1 MEKFKITKEQVMQL
15 AKNNKEN
22 KEQLVDAD
30 LRNWFPDAFKTKFT
44 GWAKD
49 IHEMNEDW
57 IAYYE
62 NDILKY
68 GINANGDWFKSKS
81 NANYNECESNRVA
94 TEEEVKTALI
104 NEAKKRG
111 LKCGNYIKATNGD
124 YGLINNGSWIH
135 AQNSNCLFYAGFIL
149 FDNGKWATIIE
160 TITKEEVEK
169 LLNKK
174 II

>member
-1 MEKFKITKEQVMQL
+1 MKKFEITREQIIELSIQ
-15 AKNNKEN
+15 NNIEIKL
-22 KEQLVDAD
+22 KK
-30 LRNWFPDAFKTKFT
+30 WFPDAFKTKFT

-81 NANYNECESNRVA
+81 NANYNDDERNKEA
-94 TEEEVKTALI
+94 TEVEIKTALI

-111 LKCGNYIKATNGD
+111 YHNNCTNNKARYAYSMDYNHMYYNGVKV
-124 YGLINNGSWIH
+124 
-135 AQNSNCLFYAGFIL
+135 
-149 FDNGKWATIIE
+149 FDNGMWLE
-160 TITKEEVEK
+160 TITK
-169 LLNKK
+169 
-174 II
+174 

>member
-1 MEKFKITKEQVMQL
+1 MKKFEITKEQIIELSIQ
-15 AKNNKEN
+15 NNIEIKL
-22 KEQLVDAD
+22 KK
-30 LRNWFPDAFKTKFT
+30 WFPDAFKTKFT

-81 NANYNECESNRVA
+81 NSYYNECESNRKA
-94 TEEEVKTALI
+94 MEKEAKTALI
-104 NEAKKRG
+104 NEAKKIG
-111 LKCGNYIKATNGD
+111 LIDGNYIKATDGD
-124 YGLINNGSWIH
+124 YGLLNGGIWIYSKDV
-135 AQNSNCLFYAGFIL
+135 NKLYYDGFIL

-160 TITKEEVEK
+160 TITKKEAEK

>member
-1 MEKFKITKEQVMQL
+1 MKKFEITKEQIIELSIQ
-15 AKNNKEN
+15 NNIEIKL
-22 KEQLVDAD
+22 K
-30 LRNWFPDAFKTKFT
+30 NWFPDAFKTNFT

-49 IHEMNEDW
+49 VHEINEDW

-68 GINANGDWFKSKS
+68 GINANGDWFESKS
-81 NANYNECESNRVA
+81 NSYYNECESNREA

-111 LKCGNYIKATNGD
+111 FVTWCT
-124 YGLINNGSWIH
+124 W
-135 AQNSNCLFYAGFIL
+135 NSSVFTAFTGYSFYYNFKHNSLTLQG
-149 FDNGKWATIIE
+149 ATIFKNGIWKIVDDIVE
-160 TITKEEVEK
+160 TITKEDAEK